1 MCKLVSVIIPVYN
14 DEQHVA
20 DAIES
25 ALLQTLKDVEVIV
38 VDDGSTDG
46 TPEVLEKYEGRI
58 VHIRQEN
65 RGLPGARNTGI
76 KASRGKYLCFLDS
89 DDTLLHRKV
98 EVQAAVLEKEPEV
111 GLCYA
116 GWLDV
121 DIVTGKVLRD
131 FSLARPEHDSNSDV
145 FPPHF
150 PVFSVMVRREWFDK
164 VGLFDERLK
173 ALEDSDMWWRLWAA
187 GCVFR
192 RVKVAVA
199 RRGVRPGSMSQN
211 VPEHSKC
218 ALFANRQHFARMGHR
233 APRPVRVRKLAS
245 IWMKQA
251 GYYLSRSE
259 PDLAVDSLLEALRYD
274 RRLLESPMHWVP
286 LVRQLDLKY
295 PLAKGNGIEDY
306 SAAWRGI
313 VSAAH
318 DALARKLARKR
329 DSRHYGGGL
338 SPVKSALAYAMS
350 RQAFSTG
357 RIYQAFRW
365 LAVALVDGRGHLP
378 QQVDWATLKRF
389 TRHISGR
396 ASTALARI
404 ARKMRRSSSTGPGK

>member
-1 MCKLVSVIIPVYN
+1 MSNLVSIIIPVYN
-14 DEQHVA
+14 DERHVA
-20 DAIES
+20 AAIES
-25 ALLQTLKDVEVIV
+25 ALAQTLKEIEVIV

-58 VHIRQEN
+58 VHVRQEN

-89 DDTLLHRKV
+89 DDTFLPRKV
-98 EVQAAVLEKEPEV
+98 EVQTAVMEREPQV
-111 GLCYA
+111 GLSYA

-121 DIVTGKVLRD
+121 DIDTGEVLRD
-131 FSLARPEHDSNSDV
+131 FSLARPEHDPRTDV

-150 PVFSVMVRREWFDK
+150 PVFAVLVRREWFER

-173 ALEDSDMWWRLWAA
+173 AVEDSDMWWRLWAA

-192 RVKVAVA
+192 RVKIAVA

-211 VPEHSKC
+211 IPQHSRC
-218 ALFANRQHFARMGHR
+218 ALFVNRQHFRRMGSR
-233 APRPVRVRKLAS
+233 APRKVRVRKLAA
-245 IWMKQA
+245 IWTKQA
-251 GYYLSRSE
+251 GYHLGRSE
-259 PDLAVDSLLEALRYD
+259 HDLAVDSLCAALRYD

-295 PLAKGNGIEDY
+295 PLAEGDGIGDY
-306 SAAWRGI
+306 SAVWRDI
-313 VSAAH
+313 ISAAQ
-318 DALARKLARKR
+318 DALSVKDNARYHFGSLRR
-329 DSRHYGGGL
+329 
-338 SPVKSALAYAMS
+338 VKSALAYAMS

-357 RIYQAFRW
+357 RFYQAFKW
-365 LAVALVDGRGHLP
+365 LVVAIADGRGHLP
-378 QQVDWATLKRF
+378 QQVERETLKRF

-396 ASTALARI
+396 ICTALART
-404 ARKMRRSSSTGPGK
+404 ARKVCRNSSSRPGK